1 MTKSATKILPPVSA
15 ADYLEERYNKLS
27 KEIAEFTETNDED
40 KLRLVV
46 DERRYIL
53 STLQAIDETR
63 PVKNDIITKAD
74 YFLSNWTKRLAIFG
88 SEHEVNK
95 FLWDPEICNIFIDC
109 SVPLRWN
116 WEKDWAVLIEPSH
129 EMIIACFLDRGQSHI
144 LIYDTDNI
152 KEKCDLIESENLHF
166 AASCDECRSILL
178 SHKSPI
184 QGAHL
189 FYCNEGQ
196 IDVENIN
203 QITASIRDSLTTHRI
218 TFNTIKTN
226 SRTWMT
232 NVMTNAEVLIGSP
245 HISQIALQN
254 PNTAII
260 VAPGPSLSKNIHELK
275 RIKGEALIISVLHA
289 VPRLLKEGIMPD
301 VVVHVDSAPD
311 RDLVEKLKQKLD
323 FEIPLFVV
331 AASAPQVTLEIPTK
345 QFVWTEMN
353 ALVNS
358 EFSQYLDLEIPLAYG
373 ANVSLVA
380 LNLCAIWKI
389 KNIALVGQDL
399 AFDGDKFYADS
410 DGLEKAIKVKNS
422 MIDRGS
428 ELKEVPGYYGGTV
441 KSPHDFAMFINEF
454 ERTIKAEWQE
464 NSNHFNCTEGG
475 AKITGF
481 TQVPLSEFIDDIQAS
496 QEQTEKSVFVLTD
509 SDNVKMRTGLRKYFS
524 YYLDITKEF
533 LEYVNICAR
542 INSMKV
548 KSQKNIE
555 KLANAEQ
562 KLKEISVENKL
573 LETYLSSF
581 IVDVSRKNQGI
592 INTVSNTG
600 FYDELRKEIFAFR
613 TLLLNR
619 MP

>member
-46 DERRYIL
+46 EERHYIL

-116 WEKDWAVLIEPSH
+116 WEKDWAVLIKPSY

-152 KEKCDLIESENLHF
+152 KEKCDLIESENLYF
-166 AASCDECRSILL
+166 AASSEECRSILL

-196 IDVENIN
+196 IDVEDIN
-203 QITASIRDSLTTHRI
+203 QITASIRDSLTSHRI

-260 VAPGPSLSKNIHELK
+260 VAPGPSFKKH
-275 RIKGEALIISVLHA
+275 
-289 VPRLLKEGIMPD
+289 P
-301 VVVHVDSAPD
+301 
-311 RDLVEKLKQKLD
+311 
-323 FEIPLFVV
+323 
-331 AASAPQVTLEIPTK
+331 
-345 QFVWTEMN
+345 
-353 ALVNS
+353 
-358 EFSQYLDLEIPLAYG
+358 
-373 ANVSLVA
+373 
-380 LNLCAIWKI
+380 
-389 KNIALVGQDL
+389 
-399 AFDGDKFYADS
+399 
-410 DGLEKAIKVKNS
+410 
-422 MIDRGS
+422 
-428 ELKEVPGYYGGTV
+428 
-441 KSPHDFAMFINEF
+441 
-454 ERTIKAEWQE
+454 
-464 NSNHFNCTEGG
+464 
-475 AKITGF
+475 
-481 TQVPLSEFIDDIQAS
+481 
-496 QEQTEKSVFVLTD
+496 
-509 SDNVKMRTGLRKYFS
+509 
-524 YYLDITKEF
+524 
-533 LEYVNICAR
+533 
-542 INSMKV
+542 
-548 KSQKNIE
+548 
-555 KLANAEQ
+555 
-562 KLKEISVENKL
+562 
-573 LETYLSSF
+573 
-581 IVDVSRKNQGI
+581 
-592 INTVSNTG
+592 
-600 FYDELRKEIFAFR
+600 
-613 TLLLNR
+613 
-619 MP
+619 